1 MASQFQ
7 VIQLHTKSPQL
18 TATQIADRLETSSE
32 YVRATGRR
40 CGLTFPGARSR
51 RVRQEDSLKTLGE
64 AARAAGLLTVEA
76 VEAAGKA
83 VRS

>member
-1 MASQFQ
+1 MATQFQ
-7 VIQLHTKSPQL
+7 VIQLNAKSPQL
-18 TATQIADRLETSSE
+18 TASQIAVRLETSSE

-40 CGLTFPGARSR
+40 LGLTFPGARKS

-76 VEAAGKA
+76 VEAAAKA
-83 VRS
+83 LRP